1 MPDLLDE
8 PELVAPL
15 YTQREAAALI
25 GVPPT
30 TFRGWA
36 RGYAYRAVDG
46 TTRVADPL
54 VTTTGPGR
62 GAVVPFVGLGEA
74 YVLAAFREAGVPM
87 QRIRPAVSWLEEH
100 IGLRAALTSER
111 LRTDG
116 AELLWDFAHASDGPG
131 EPVDD
136 LVVIRNQQIVFR
148 DVIAQYLSTITYRDG
163 RLVAIRLPSF
173 RPEVVLDPWRNFGQ
187 PTLARSGVRV
197 QDVRDRLAAGETV
210 VEVATDYGVPLADV
224 EDLAAA

>member
-1 MPDLLDE
+1 
-8 PELVAPL
+8 
-15 YTQREAAALI
+15 
-25 GVPPT
+25 
-30 TFRGWA
+30 
-36 RGYAYRAVDG
+36 
-46 TTRVADPL
+46 
-54 VTTTGPGR
+54 
-62 GAVVPFVGLGEA
+62 VPFVGLGEA

-116 AELLWDFAHASDGPG
+116 AELLWDFAHAADGPG

-163 RLVAIRLPSF
+163 RLVGIRLPSF

-187 PTLARSGVRV
+187 PTLARHGVRV
-197 QDVRDRLAAGETV
+197 QDIRERLAAGETPT
-210 VEVATDYGVPLADV
+210 EVATDYGVPLADV